1 MIRSFTVLALCGCAA
16 LSATAAGTKGD
27 LRAPH
32 TKHARVYVTLMNK
45 SSWFRDVTIGGQKYT
60 VMPGELLAV
69 TAPAGTTVYA
79 ASTFGRYHKGDEFLK
94 LAPSMDHLRVALN

>member
-16 LSATAAGTKGD
+16 LSATAAGTNHD

-32 TKHARVYVTLMNK
+32 TKDGRVYVTLANK
-45 SSWFRDVTIGGQKYT
+45 SNWFRDVTIGGEKYT

-79 ASTFGRYHKGDEFLK
+79 ASGFGKYHRGDAFLK
-94 LAPSMDHLRVALN
+94 LTPALNHQRVPLN

>member
-16 LSATAAGTKGD
+16 LSAMAAGTKGD

-32 TKHARVYVTLMNK
+32 TKHERVYVTLMNK
-45 SSWFRDVTIGGQKYT
+45 SSWFRDVTIDGQKYT

-69 TAPAGTTVYA
+69 KAPPGTTVYA
-79 ASTFGRYHKGDEFLK
+79 ASPFGRYHKGDAFLK
-94 LAPSMDHLRVALN
+94 LTPEMDHLRVALN